1 MVFMLKR
8 SSIFLLLFTSVTI
21 ATYSKATEGV
31 NGEFSVDI
39 GPVNLGKV
47 VMSSSCNHSTCSYK
61 SRAFG
66 SFLFIKAN
74 VIELGSYTQKDGHIT
89 PLRSNYSERIGS
101 DREAYTYNFD
111 SLEITEQESK
121 NKVSELDISAYP
133 FIPLLGQVT
142 LDLTLGK
149 LKPSYHYVLKEKVK
163 DVAVD
168 TYTTKKID
176 KGTLHRITVD
186 NKGREMEFLFV
197 NNGTT
202 LQLEEFNYR
211 GFRMSRIK

>member
-1 MVFMLKR
+1 MLKR
-8 SSIFLLLFTSVTI
+8 SLICGLFLTSIALPSDT
-21 ATYSKATEGV
+21 KATEGV
-31 NGEFSVDI
+31 NGEFSVNI
-39 GPVNLGKV
+39 GPVNLGTV
-47 VMSSSCNHSTCSYK
+47 VMSSSCNHSTCNYK

-74 VIELGSYTQKDGHIT
+74 VIELGSYTQKDGQIT

-101 DREAYTYNFD
+101 DREAYTYDFD
-111 SLEITEQESK
+111 SLVITEQNSK

-133 FIPLLGQVT
+133 FIPLLSQVT
-142 LDLTLGK
+142 LDLTRGK
-149 LKPSYHYVLKEKVK
+149 LKTSYHYVLKEKVK

-211 GFRMSRIK
+211 GFRMSRTK

>member
-1 MVFMLKR
+1 
-8 SSIFLLLFTSVTI
+8 
-21 ATYSKATEGV
+21 
-31 NGEFSVDI
+31 
-39 GPVNLGKV
+39 
-47 VMSSSCNHSTCSYK
+47 
-61 SRAFG
+61 
-66 SFLFIKAN
+66 
-74 VIELGSYTQKDGHIT
+74 
-89 PLRSNYSERIGS
+89 
-101 DREAYTYNFD
+101 
-111 SLEITEQESK
+111 
-121 NKVSELDISAYP
+121 
-133 FIPLLGQVT
+133 
-142 LDLTLGK
+142 
-149 LKPSYHYVLKEKVK
+149 VLKEKVK